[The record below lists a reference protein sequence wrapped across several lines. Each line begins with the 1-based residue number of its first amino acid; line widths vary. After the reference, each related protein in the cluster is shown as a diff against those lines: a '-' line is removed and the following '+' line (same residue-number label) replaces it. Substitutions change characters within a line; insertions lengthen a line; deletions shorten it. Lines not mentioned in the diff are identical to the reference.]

1 MRAECGGR
9 RDKKIRIITVIV
21 GDGKRALTAR
31 NLISGKSILKQMK
44 YNFIYN
50 GIVRLHKVI

>member
-1 MRAECGGR
+1 MRAECGER

-31 NLISGKSILKQMK
+31 NLISGKSILLMRQL
-44 YNFIYN
+44 NN
-50 GIVRLHKVI
+50 

>member
-1 MRAECGGR
+1 MRAECGER

-31 NLISGKSILKQMK
+31 NLMSGKSILK
-44 YNFIYN
+44 
-50 GIVRLHKVI
+50 